1 MAVKCI
7 LLNQEQKVSSGTT
20 LILQD
25 TVTLEKYNVLINNG
39 RIELVTVS
47 DNIDTTEYSMIDVS
61 TGVTYNLIAENGRLM
76 LEEV

>member
-1 MAVKCI
+1 MSVKCI
-7 LLNQEQKVSSGTT
+7 LLNQKQKTSGGTT

-25 TVTLEKYNVLINNG
+25 TSTLEKYNVLINNG
-39 RIELVTVS
+39 RIELVTVA
-47 DNIDTTEYSMIDVS
+47 DNIDATEYSMIDVV

>member
-7 LLNQEQKVSSGTT
+7 LLNQEQKTSSGTT

>member
-1 MAVKCI
+1 MSVKCI
-7 LLNQEQKVSSGTT
+7 LLNQKQKASGGTT

-25 TVTLEKYNVLINNG
+25 TSTLEKYNVLINNG
-39 RIELVTVS
+39 RIELVTVA
-47 DNIDTTEYSMIDVS
+47 DNIDATEYSMIDVA

>member
-25 TVTLEKYNVLINNG
+25 TVTLEKYNILINNG

-47 DNIDTTEYSMIDVS
+47 DNIDATEYSMIDVS

>member
-1 MAVKCI
+1 MVVKCI
-7 LLNQEQKVSSGTT
+7 LLNQEQKASSGTT

-47 DNIDTTEYSMIDVS
+47 DNIDATEYSMIDVS

>member
-7 LLNQEQKVSSGTT
+7 LLNQERKTSSGTT

>member
-7 LLNQEQKVSSGTT
+7 LLNQEQKASSGTT

-25 TVTLEKYNVLINNG
+25 TVTLEKYNILINNG

-47 DNIDTTEYSMIDVS
+47 DNIDATEYSMIDVS
-61 TGVTYNLIAENGRLM
+61 TGVTYNLIAENVRLM

>member
-1 MAVKCI
+1 MSVKCI
-7 LLNQEQKVSSGTT
+7 LLNQKQKASGGTT

-25 TVTLEKYNVLINNG
+25 TSTLEKYNVLINNG
-39 RIELVTVS
+39 RIELVTVA
-47 DNIDTTEYSMIDVS
+47 DNIDTTEYSMIDVA

>member
-47 DNIDTTEYSMIDVS
+47 DNIDATEYSMIDVS